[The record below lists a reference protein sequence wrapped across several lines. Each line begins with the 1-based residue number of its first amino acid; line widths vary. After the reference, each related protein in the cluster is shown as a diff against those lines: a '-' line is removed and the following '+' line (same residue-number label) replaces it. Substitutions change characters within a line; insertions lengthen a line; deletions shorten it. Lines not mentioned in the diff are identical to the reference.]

1 MSSRDHQPG
10 GPAVDPA
17 QGLVLSEARLRRAQR
32 VARLGSWEIDLST
45 RAMWGSDEAFAIYGL
60 VPPSDRLLP
69 LSTIQSMVLPEFRP
83 RLDKALA
90 DLLAGAQPYD
100 VRFRICRHGD
110 GAIRSIH
117 SFAEVHK
124 DEVSRP
130 VLVTGTVQDV
140 TEQEARDLALL
151 AEVRASEERARLA
164 FEQAADPI
172 FIGSTAGDFLI
183 VNDRALALTGYTRAE
198 LLAGNIRMLFD
209 PEVHQHRPLQYER
222 VIAGETVTSERLLT
236 RKDGT
241 RVVVEMHTCRLSD
254 GTLQAIIRDVSER
267 RRLEEQLQ
275 LRQRMDSV
283 GSLASG
289 IAHDF
294 NNILVGIMGF
304 AGLLR
309 ADADALTAEQR
320 EGLDAILQ
328 SCRRAA
334 DLVQGLQV
342 ASRDTASEMGSFD
355 LGLVAAEVCGVMKET
370 TDRLVAKEQRLPP
383 GRFMVKGNPSALYH
397 ALMNLLV
404 NAVQAI
410 ELKGPGPRDQVVIEA
425 TDHMAAVGDRLGL
438 PAGRWVRLSVS
449 DTGVGM
455 TEEVRRR
462 AFDPL
467 FTTKAKGVR
476 GGQGLG
482 LAMVYNVVVRQHGGA
497 IDVESTEGQ
506 GSTFNLYLPAGE
518 ALSPTDR
525 PTRSASSGGSE
536 TILIVD
542 DEEPVVRVFLRLLER
557 AGYRVLTAADGVQAL
572 EVFGPA
578 GEGIDLVVLDRT
590 LPRLHGE
597 QVLQRMR
604 ALRPEVLVI
613 VSTGDSA
620 VALADFPGAAAILPK
635 PYLPERLRALVREVL
650 DGRGMAAGKPG
661 DS

>member
-1 MSSRDHQPG
+1 MSPREDQPS

-17 QGLVLSEARLRRAQR
+17 GELVLSEARLRRAQR
-32 VARLGSWEIDLST
+32 VARLGSWEIDLAT

-60 VPPSDRLLP
+60 LASPGRELP
-69 LSTIQSMVLPEFRP
+69 LSTIQSMVLAEFRP
-83 RLDKALA
+83 ALDGALA
-90 DLLAGAQPYD
+90 GLLAGTQPYD
-100 VRFRICRHGD
+100 VRFRIRRHGD
-110 GAIRSIH
+110 GAVRSIH

-124 DEVSRP
+124 DQAGRP

-151 AEVRASEERARLA
+151 TEVRASEERARVA

-172 FIGSTAGDFLI
+172 FIGSKDGDFLI

-198 LLAGNIRMLFD
+198 LLAGNMRILFE
-209 PEVHQHRPLQYER
+209 PEVHQNSPLQYER
-222 VIAGETVTSERLLT
+222 VLAGETVTSERLLT

-241 RVVVEMHTCRLSD
+241 RVTVEMHTCRLSN

-283 GSLASG
+283 GALASG

-309 ADADALTAEQR
+309 ADDASLSSEQR

-334 DLVQGLQV
+334 DLVQGLQG
-342 ASRDTASEMGSFD
+342 ASREATSEMGSFD
-355 LGLVAAEVCGVMKET
+355 IGQVAAEVFGVVKET
-370 TDRLVAKEQRLPP
+370 TDRLVAKELRLPA
-383 GRFMVKGNPSALYH
+383 GRFMVTGNPSALYH

-410 ELKGPGPRDQVVIEA
+410 EQKGPGPGDRVALDA
-425 TDHMAAVGDRLGL
+425 TDHVAVSGDRLGL
-438 PAGRWVRLSVS
+438 RPGRWVRLSVS

-476 GGQGLG
+476 KGQGLG

-497 IDVESTEGQ
+497 IDVESSEGK
-506 GSTFNLYLPAGE
+506 GSTFHLYLRAGE
-518 ALSPTDR
+518 AVTTADR
-525 PTRSASSGGSE
+525 STRPATSGGSE
-536 TILIVD
+536 TILFVD
-542 DEEPVVRVFLRLLER
+542 DEELVVRVYKRMLER
-557 AGYRVLTAADGVQAL
+557 AGYRVLAAGDGVEAL
-572 EVFGPA
+572 ERFGPA
-578 GEGIDLVVLDRT
+578 GEGIDLVLLDRT
-590 LPRLHGE
+590 LPRLSGD

-604 ALRPEVLVI
+604 ALRPDVLVVI
-613 VSTGDSA
+613 STGDSA
-620 VALADFPGAAAILPK
+620 VALADFPGAVGLLPK
-635 PYLPERLRALVREVL
+635 PYVPEQLSALVREVL
-650 DGRGMAAGKPG
+650 DARLGAGAAP
-661 DS
+661 SAT